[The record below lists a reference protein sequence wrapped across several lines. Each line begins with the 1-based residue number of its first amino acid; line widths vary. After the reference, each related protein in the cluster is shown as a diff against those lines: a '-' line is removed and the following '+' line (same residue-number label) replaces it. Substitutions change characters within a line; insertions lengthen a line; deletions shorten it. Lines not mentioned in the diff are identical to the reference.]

1 MFALEISKDIAAI
14 LKKNVYLCDYVYRIS
29 EKKMNPHQLI
39 ALEGLT
45 AQYGHAECLSI
56 LLEILYFLLLLFS

>member
-1 MFALEISKDIAAI
+1 
-14 LKKNVYLCDYVYRIS
+14 
-29 EKKMNPHQLI
+29 MNPHQLI

-45 AQYGHAECLSI
+45 VQQYGYAEWFSI

>member
-1 MFALEISKDIAAI
+1 
-14 LKKNVYLCDYVYRIS
+14 
-29 EKKMNPHQLI
+29 MNPHQLI

-45 AQYGHAECLSI
+45 VQQYGYAEWLSI

>member
-14 LKKNVYLCDYVYRIS
+14 LKNVYLCDYVFRIS
-29 EKKMNPHQLI
+29 EKMNPHQPI

-45 AQYGHAECLSI
+45 VQYGYAECLSI

>member
-1 MFALEISKDIAAI
+1 
-14 LKKNVYLCDYVYRIS
+14 
-29 EKKMNPHQLI
+29 MNLHQLI

-45 AQYGHAECLSI
+45 AQQYGYAEWSSV